1 MYYVVQVRSGDE
13 ERCMLEF
20 GLRIKKDILQECFVP
35 HFEEKKKIRGKWV
48 VQERILFPGYMFLE
62 TDDIDELYLNLRTIP
77 RLTKLLGVGEYIVP
91 LNDEEEDFLMRFGGK
106 KHLVEM
112 SEGIIEHS
120 QVRILSGPLMGMEG
134 MIRKIDRHKR
144 KAWLEMELFGR
155 TQIVEVGLEVA
166 LKTI

>member
-1 MYYVVQVRSGDE
+1 M
-13 ERCMLEF
+13 
-20 GLRIKKDILQECFVP
+20 
-35 HFEEKKKIRGKWV
+35 
-48 VQERILFPGYMFLE
+48 QERILFPGYMFLE

-134 MIRKIDRHKR
+134 MIKKIDRHKR